1 MREPEAD
8 LNMSRL
14 VSIVERRKRIS
25 EELRNRLSSYAKAR
39 AEADP
44 HSRRKPRPCG
54 MTIHTGIGCSYRCL
68 YCYIF
73 DMGFPG
79 KISTYPLTPLELAY
93 ALSLNPY
100 IAPGYTLA
108 AYGSVTEPF
117 APETRKIA
125 VEYIREVYRWLQMPS
140 QVSTKSV
147 VDEELAKALKS
158 AEPNLSLL
166 ITVVTLDRYRELEP
180 GAPSPSERFVGA
192 SIAVKHGLY
201 VSLFLRPIIPGIT
214 DREAHKI
221 VKMAVESGI
230 NSVVIGTL
238 RITPSIV
245 SRLQSI
251 DPAIGQEV
259 LRRAPK
265 QFHSIRNSRKQI
277 AIRGEDLKRK
287 IAAIAK
293 DYGMKVYAS
302 ACSANIDAHNEY
314 CYACHYGPCGNPS
327 RAPQFYDTDIT
338 DFLEYLG
345 FKHISVE
352 INDDTVSI
360 RLSGGRETLLEIV
373 RYILM
378 STVRKRI
385 VLKFK

>member
-8 LNMSRL
+8 FNMSRL
-14 VSIVERRKRIS
+14 ISIIEKRKRIS
-25 EELRNRLSSYAKAR
+25 EELRNKLSLYAKAR

-68 YCYIF
+68 YCYVF

-79 KISTYPLTPLELAY
+79 KISIYPLTPLELVY

-117 APETRKIA
+117 APETRSIA

-140 QVSTKSV
+140 QVSTKSI
-147 VDEELAKALKS
+147 VDDKLAKALKS

-166 ITVVTLDRYRELEP
+166 ITIVTLDKYRELEP
-180 GAPSPSERFVGA
+180 GAPTPLERFEGA
-192 SIAVKHGLY
+192 TTAVKYGLY
-201 VSLFLRPIIPGIT
+201 VSLFLRPVIPGIT

-221 VKMAVESGI
+221 IKMAVESGI
-230 NSVVIGTL
+230 NSIVIGTL
-238 RITPSIV
+238 RVTPSIV
-245 SRLQSI
+245 SRLRSVNTTI
-251 DPAIGQEV
+251 AQEV
-259 LRRAPK
+259 LRRVPK
-265 QFHSIRNSRKQI
+265 QFYELRNSRKQI
-277 AIRGEDLKRK
+277 TIRGDDLKKK
-287 IAAIAK
+287 IAIVAK

-302 ACSANIDAHNEY
+302 ACSANVDAHNEY

-327 RAPQFYDTDIT
+327 KIPQFYDTDII

-345 FKHISVE
+345 FKRISVE
-352 INDDTVSI
+352 MGDDIISVK
-360 RLSGGRETLLEIV
+360 LSKGCETLLEV
-373 RYILM
+373 VKYILM
-378 STVRKRI
+378 FTVRRRV

>member
-8 LNMSRL
+8 RNMSRL
-14 VSIVERRKRIS
+14 VRVIEKRKRIS
-25 EELRNRLSSYAKAR
+25 KELRDKLSPYARAR

-54 MTIHTGIGCSYRCL
+54 MTIHTGVGCSYRCL

-73 DMGFPG
+73 GMGFPG
-79 KISTYPLTPLELAY
+79 KISTYPLTPLELTY

-100 IAPGYTLA
+100 IAPGYTFA

-117 APETRKIA
+117 APETRNIA
-125 VEYIREVYRWLQMPS
+125 IEYIREVYRWLQMPS

-166 ITVVTLDRYRELEP
+166 ITIVTLDRYRELEP
-180 GAPSPSERFVGA
+180 NAPSPAERFAGA
-192 SIAVKHGLY
+192 SIATKYGLY
-201 VSLFLRPIIPGIT
+201 VSLFLRPVIPGVT
-214 DREAHKI
+214 DREVHKI

-238 RITPSIV
+238 RVTPSIV
-245 SRLQSI
+245 SRLRSV
-251 DPAIGQEV
+251 DPAVAQEV
-259 LRRAPK
+259 LRRVPK
-265 QFHSIRNSRKQI
+265 QFYNIRNSRKQI
-277 AIRGEDLKRK
+277 AIRGDDLKKK
-287 IAAIAK
+287 IAAIAR

-327 RAPQFYDTDIT
+327 KIPQFYDTDII

-345 FKHISVE
+345 FKRISVE
-352 INDDTVSI
+352 MSDDTIS
-360 RLSGGRETLLEIV
+360 LKLDKDREALLEIIK
-373 RYILM
+373 YILM
-378 STVRKRI
+378 FTVRRRI